1 MISCII
7 VDDEPYARDELAI
20 LLENEPDFE
29 ILAQCSNAVE
39 AIQAI
44 TKLKPQLVFLDIQM
58 PKISGLEL
66 AAMLDPDDLPRIV
79 FVTAFDEYAITAF
92 EKQAFDYL
100 LKPIDDTRFINTL
113 ARLRKDLTPKQL
125 SPITSEKLEHI
136 PCFCGNKLKVVATDS
151 VQYIYSDM
159 SGVHVATAN
168 ELVHTHMTLR
178 VLAEKTS
185 LLYCHRQYLI
195 APSAIAEIEIQEAG
209 AEVTTRSGAKV
220 PVSRRYLKQLKQLF
234 GFQ

>member
-1 MISCII
+1 
-7 VDDEPYARDELAI
+7 
-20 LLENEPDFE
+20 
-29 ILAQCSNAVE
+29 
-39 AIQAI
+39 
-44 TKLKPQLVFLDIQM
+44 
-58 PKISGLEL
+58 
-66 AAMLDPDDLPRIV
+66 
-79 FVTAFDEYAITAF
+79 
-92 EKQAFDYL
+92 
-100 LKPIDDTRFINTL
+100 
-113 ARLRKDLTPKQL
+113 
-125 SPITSEKLEHI
+125 SEKLEHI

>member
-1 MISCII
+1 MITCII
-7 VDDEPYARDELAI
+7 IDDEPYARDEIAI
-20 LLENEPDFE
+20 LLENEPDIE
-29 ILAQCSNAVE
+29 VLAQCSNAVE

-44 TKLKPQLVFLDIQM
+44 TKLKPQLIFLDIQM

-66 AAMLDPDDLPRIV
+66 AAMLDPDNLPRIV
-79 FVTAFDEYAITAF
+79 FITAFDEYAITAF

-100 LKPIDDTRFINTL
+100 LKPIDDARFANTV
-113 ARLRKDLTPKQL
+113 ARLRKDLTPKVL
-125 SPITSEKLEHI
+125 SPIAEEKLAHI
-136 PCFCGNKLKVVATDS
+136 PCFSGNKLKVIATEA
-151 VQYIYSDM
+151 VQYVYSDV
-159 SGVHVATAN
+159 SGVHVATDN

-185 LLYCHRQYLI
+185 LIYCHRQYLI
-195 APSAIAEIEIQEAG
+195 APAAIAEIEIQEAG
-209 AEVTTRSGAKV
+209 TEVTTRSGAKV

>member
-1 MISCII
+1 MITCII
-7 VDDEPYARDELAI
+7 IDDEPYARDEIAI
-20 LLENEPDFE
+20 LLENEPDIE
-29 ILAQCSNAVE
+29 VLAQCSNAVE

-44 TKLKPQLVFLDIQM
+44 TKLKPQLIFLDIQM

-66 AAMLDPDDLPRIV
+66 AAMLDPDNLPRIV
-79 FVTAFDEYAITAF
+79 FITAFDEYAITAF

-100 LKPIDDTRFINTL
+100 LKPIDDARFANTV
-113 ARLRKDLTPKQL
+113 ARLRKDLTPKVL
-125 SPITSEKLEHI
+125 SPIAAEKLAHI
-136 PCFCGNKLKVVATDS
+136 PCFSGNKLKVIATEA
-151 VQYIYSDM
+151 VQYVYSDV
-159 SGVHVATAN
+159 SGVHVATDT

-185 LLYCHRQYLI
+185 LTYCHRQYLI
-195 APSAIAEIEIQEAG
+195 APAAIAEIEIQEAG

>member
-7 VDDEPYARDELAI
+7 IDDEPYAREEIAV
-20 LLENEPDFE
+20 LLENEPDFDVV
-29 ILAQCSNAVE
+29 AQCSNAIE
-39 AIQAI
+39 AMQAI
-44 TKLKPQLVFLDIQM
+44 TKFKPQLLFLDIQM

-66 AAMLDPDDLPRIV
+66 AAMLDPDHLPRIV

-100 LKPIDDTRFINTL
+100 LKPIDDARFANTL
-113 ARLRKDLTPKQL
+113 TRLRKDLTPKAL
-125 SPITSEKLEHI
+125 GPIVDEKLAHI
-136 PCFCGNKLKVVATDS
+136 PCFSGNKLKVIASDA

-159 SGVHVATAN
+159 SGVHVATAT

-185 LLYCHRQYLI
+185 LVFCHRQYLI
-195 APSAIAEIEIQEAG
+195 APAAIAEIEVQEG
-209 AEVTTRSGAKV
+209 CAEVTTRSGAKV

>member
-7 VDDEPYARDELAI
+7 IDDEPYARDEIAI
-20 LLENEPDFE
+20 LLESEPDFE
-29 ILAQCSNAVE
+29 ILAQCSNAIE

-44 TKLKPQLVFLDIQM
+44 TKLKPQLIFLDIQM

-66 AAMLDPDDLPRIV
+66 ATMLDPEHLPRIV
-79 FVTAFDEYAITAF
+79 FVTAFDEFAITAF

-100 LKPIDDTRFINTL
+100 LKPIDDNRFTSTL
-113 ARLRKDLTPKQL
+113 NRLRKDLTPKAL
-125 SPITSEKLEHI
+125 GTIASEKLEHI
-136 PCFCGNKLKVVATDS
+136 PCFCGNKLKVVATDA
-151 VQYIYSDM
+151 VQFIYSDM
-159 SGVHVATAN
+159 SGVHVATAD

-178 VLAEKTS
+178 VLEEKTS
-185 LLYCHRQYLI
+185 LIYCHRQYLI
-195 APSAIAEIEIQEAG
+195 APKAIAEIEVQEAG

>member
-7 VDDEPYARDELAI
+7 IDDEPYAREEIAI
-20 LLENEPDFE
+20 LLENEPDFD
-29 ILAQCSNAVE
+29 IVAQCSNAIE

-44 TKLKPQLVFLDIQM
+44 TKLKPQLIFLDIQM

-66 AAMLDPDDLPRIV
+66 AAMLDPDDMPRIV

-100 LKPIDDTRFINTL
+100 LKPIDDNRFTSTL
-113 ARLRKDLTPKQL
+113 ARLRKDLTPKAL
-125 SPITSEKLEHI
+125 GPIISEKLAHI
-136 PCFCGNKLKVVATDS
+136 PCFCGNKLKVIATDS

-159 SGVHVATAN
+159 SGVHVATAT

-178 VLAEKTS
+178 VLEEKTS
-185 LLYCHRQYLI
+185 LIYCHRQYLI
-195 APSAIAEIEIQEAG
+195 APTAIAEIEVQDAG